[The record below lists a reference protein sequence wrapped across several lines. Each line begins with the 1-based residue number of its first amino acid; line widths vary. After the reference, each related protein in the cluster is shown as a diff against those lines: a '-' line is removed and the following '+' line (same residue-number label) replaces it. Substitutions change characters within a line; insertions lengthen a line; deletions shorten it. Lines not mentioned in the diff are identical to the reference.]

1 MTFQYFFFDTYI
13 GYFLQMLPVV
23 LLAAVVYV
31 VLRRNYLKKQNRAVD
46 KWAEVCGLLLVCW
59 LVGLVAL
66 TVVPNNFWNTM
77 WYFLFY
83 HRPSGAY
90 IRMFT
95 FDYNFLPTFV
105 GRFGTENFGNII
117 MFVPMG
123 ILYPLIK
130 KDVDWK
136 GMLGASFALSA
147 CIELIQ
153 PIMGRSFDVNDLILN
168 TFGAM
173 IGFFL
178 LWVARKIISKLF
190 ATKKAVDN

>member
-13 GYFLQMLPVV
+13 GYFLQIIPIV
-23 LLAAVVYV
+23 LLSAMVYA
-31 VLRRNYLKKQNRAVD
+31 VLRKRYLKKQNQTIN
-46 KWAEVCGLLLVCW
+46 KSEEVCRLLFVCW
-59 LVGLVAL
+59 FIGFFAL
-66 TVVPNNFWNTM
+66 TVVPNNLWNNM

-95 FDYNFLPTFV
+95 FDHNFLPTFV
-105 GRFGTENFGNII
+105 KRFGTENLGNII

-123 ILYPLIK
+123 ILYPLVK
-130 KDVDWK
+130 KNVDWK
-136 GMLGASFALSA
+136 GMLGASFALTT

-153 PIMGRSFDVNDLILN
+153 PIMGRSFDINDLLLN

-173 IGFFL
+173 IGFLL
-178 LWVARKIISKLF
+178 LWVARKIYTTFF
-190 ATKKAVDN
+190 AKNKAVDN